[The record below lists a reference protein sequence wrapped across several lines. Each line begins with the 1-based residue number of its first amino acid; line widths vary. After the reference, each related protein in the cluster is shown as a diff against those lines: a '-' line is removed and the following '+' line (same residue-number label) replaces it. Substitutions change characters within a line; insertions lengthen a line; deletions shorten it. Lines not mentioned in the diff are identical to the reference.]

1 MDTLYTDD
9 QIFIPI
15 ISDYGFKATFGNETN
30 TLFLRKA
37 LQALIK
43 TETPIK
49 EVKFDKNTF
58 EGLTQDSRSGVY
70 DLACTDENDN
80 HFIVEMQYGEEPYFV
95 QRMKFYSL
103 HKFNAMVK
111 KGKFDYGTLT
121 KIYCVAILANTI
133 LPYKQYHTL
142 ANLRNELGELFDEQ
156 MTFVTIE
163 LNKFELQ
170 EADCQT
176 DLEKLIYTMKTIH
189 TVTQPIQFP
198 QFWNEEWLKVAIDE
212 LDSRKMT
219 PDERASFEMVV
230 ARNAEAVKAEN
241 KKIAEIRLADKVHI
255 VQNLLSQTDFDLEKI
270 AKIADVTLDFVK
282 NIQQKLNSE
291 K

>member
-1 MDTLYTDD
+1 MNTLYTDD

-142 ANLRNELGELFDEQ
+142 ANLRNEQGELFDKQ
-156 MTFVTIE
+156 MTFVTVE

-170 EADCQT
+170 EFDCQT

-219 PDERASFEMVV
+219 PEERASFEILV

-241 KKIAEIRLADKVHI
+241 KKIKDAIVNNKIETIRKMLIRGKLSIEEIAEDNA
-255 VQNLLSQTDFDLEKI
+255 
-270 AKIADVTLDFVK
+270 VTLDFVK